1 MSKYILR
8 LDDASDY
15 MDVEKWQQ
23 MENLLDKYNIKPLV
37 GIIPENQD
45 PTLVGVYERDPL
57 FWKKVNR
64 WKENG
69 WELALHGCNHKYI
82 TEEGGVNPVNKR
94 SEFAGVP
101 LEEQCRKIR
110 TGIKAFQEHEIE
122 PRIFFAPS
130 HTFDENTLKA
140 LKNESNIRII
150 SDTIAN
156 DVYYQDGF
164 YFIPQQSG
172 RVRKLPFKVC
182 TFCYHPNMMK
192 EDDYKGLEIFLKEN
206 QPNFVSVQDIKT
218 DKRPMSALDKVLRT
232 IYFAKRR

>member
-15 MDVEKWQQ
+15 MDIENWQR
-23 MENLLDKYNIKPLV
+23 MENLIDKYNIKPLV

-45 PTLVGVYERDPL
+45 PMLVDTYERDPL
-57 FWKKVNR
+57 FWDKVIR
-64 WKENG
+64 WKEKG
-69 WELALHGCNHKYI
+69 WELALHGYNHKYI
-82 TEEGGVNPVNKR
+82 THEGGVNPVNRR

-101 LEEQCRKIR
+101 LDVQRVKIR
-110 TGIKAFQEHEIE
+110 RGIRIFQDHEID
-122 PRIFFAPS
+122 PNIFFAPS
-130 HTFDENTLKA
+130 HTFDKNTLEA
-140 LKNESNIRII
+140 LKKESNIRII

-172 RVRKLPFKVC
+172 KVRKLPFKVC

-192 EDDYKGLEIFLKEN
+192 ETDFELLEDFLRRN
-206 QPNFVSVQDIKT
+206 MHCF
-218 DKRPMSALDKVLRT
+218 DKKFT
-232 IYFAKRR
+232 ILSKRRKNWIDRVLEKLYFLRK